1 MLNRRAFL
9 GRGATAL
16 VGAGLLGT
24 ALGGRAFASN
34 ASSANAL
41 GMTIVNHTDRYTN
54 AQIWYYIVGTD
65 LSTGNQA
72 FVAPNGTLTPVSLS
86 INGSGGYADL
96 SIPLVADGDT
106 QFTLPANMSGRIYFS
121 IVDKLQ
127 FKAVLDG
134 NGNPA
139 LQYPAGWV
147 TSDPN
152 YLVLHDFFEFTNNGG
167 GMNCD
172 TTMVDQF
179 AIPLHVTLVG
189 SQTQSV
195 GQLVSGGRDNIFAAI
210 AGQSDFAGLI
220 VQNDLRVI
228 APGHGI
234 DSGIF
239 SSTYYDSYVDA
250 VWNQYASS
258 TMTVTTNTGTF
269 TGQVQGGQFV
279 FSGGVAPFS
288 KPATKDVFYCN
299 GALTAPNDGLT
310 GPVAAILGAAF
321 NRSTLLSDSSQPDLN
336 ASTFY
341 QVAPTNYYA
350 KAMHDNMVD
359 GRAYGFPF
367 DDVGGFSADISDGS
381 PSALTLE
388 LTPF

>member
-1 MLNRRAFL
+1 MLNRRSFL
-9 GRGATAL
+9 GRGAAAL
-16 VGAGLLGT
+16 VGAGLIGT
-24 ALGGRAFASN
+24 VLDGRAFAHGAN
-34 ASSANAL
+34 ASNSLA
-41 GMTIVNHTDRYTN
+41 MKIVNHTDRYTN

-65 LSTGNQA
+65 LSTGQQA
-72 FVAPNGTLTPVSLS
+72 YVAPDGTLTPVSLS
-86 INGSGGYADL
+86 INGPSGYADL
-96 SIPLVADGDT
+96 SIALAGDGDT
-106 QFTLPANMSGRIYFS
+106 GFTLPANMSGRIYFS

-127 FKAVLDG
+127 FKAVTDG

-147 TSDPN
+147 TSDVN
-152 YLVLHDFFEFTNNGG
+152 YPVLHDFFEFTNNGG

-179 AIPLHVTLVG
+179 AIPLAITLQG
-189 SQTQSV
+189 SQTQSA
-195 GQLVSGGRDNIFAAI
+195 GTLVSGGRNNIFSAI

-220 VQNDLRVI
+220 VQNNLRII

-239 SSTYYDSYVDA
+239 SAGYFDSYIDS

-258 TMTVTTNTGTF
+258 TLTVTTNTGSY
-269 TGQVQGGQFV
+269 TGQVSNGQFT
-279 FSGGVAPFS
+279 FSGGVAPFN
-288 KPATKDVFYCN
+288 KPSTKDVFYCN

-310 GPVAAILGAAF
+310 GPVAAVLGAGF
-321 NRSTLLSDSSQPDLN
+321 NRSTLLSDSSQPDTDP
-336 ASTFY
+336 STFY

-359 GRAYGFPF
+359 GKAYGFPF
-367 DDVGGFSADISDGS
+367 DDVGGFSSDISDGA
-381 PSALTLE
+381 PTLCTLE